1 MLKHISRISVLIL
14 LLSIVSCASRSVSG
28 VRKDNNS
35 LKLMSYNV
43 HHCNP
48 PSRPG
53 VIDADAI
60 AAVIKKENPDI
71 VVLQEID
78 VNTRRS
84 GKINQAALLA
94 MKAGYPS
101 FFFARAIDYDGGQY
115 GVAILSK
122 YTLVNT
128 QVHRLP
134 TDAKA
139 GGEPRVLATATVTL
153 PGDKVLRIGCTH
165 LDAENDPASRLLQ
178 IREINRL
185 ASEITTPF
193 LIAGDFNAT
202 EGSPVINLLDE
213 KFVRTCQ
220 QCKPTFP
227 DSDARAIDFIAYR
240 LPEHFSVREHRV
252 IPETYASDH
261 FPVVA
266 TLQWR
271 F

>member
-1 MLKHISRISVLIL
+1 MIKKISFYGLFLSVLYIA
-14 LLSIVSCASRSVSG
+14 SCASKPVTGIKR
-28 VRKDNNS
+28 DNNS

-53 VIDADAI
+53 VIDVDAI

-71 VVLQEID
+71 VALQEID
-78 VNTRRS
+78 VNTGRS
-84 GKINQAALLA
+84 GKINQAAQLA
-94 MKAGYPS
+94 VKAGYPS
-101 FFFARAIDYDGGQY
+101 FFFAKTIDFDGGQY
-115 GVAILSK
+115 GIAILSK
-122 YTLVNT
+122 YPLTNT

-134 TDAKA
+134 TDVKA
-139 GGEPRVLATATVTL
+139 GGEPRVLTTAAVTL
-153 PGDKVLRIGCTH
+153 PGGKVLTIGCTH

-178 IREINRL
+178 VREINRL
-185 ASEITTPF
+185 AAEITTPF
-193 LIAGDFNAT
+193 LIAGDFNAA
-202 EGSPVINLLDE
+202 EGSAVINILDE

-240 LPEHFSVREHRV
+240 SQEHFSVKEHQT
-252 IPETYASDH
+252 ISGTNASDH
-261 FPVVA
+261 FPIVA
-266 TLQWR
+266 ALQLK

>member
-1 MLKHISRISVLIL
+1 MIKKIFPSGIVLPIL
-14 LLSIVSCASRSVSG
+14 FIISCASKPTSPTKR
-28 VRKDNNS
+28 DNNS
-35 LKLMSYNV
+35 IKLMSYNV

-48 PSRPG
+48 PAQRG
-53 VIDADAI
+53 VIDVDAI

-78 VNTRRS
+78 VNTGRS

-94 MKAGYPS
+94 VKAGYPS
-101 FFFARAIDYDGGQY
+101 FFFARAIEYDGGQY
-115 GVAILSK
+115 GIAILSK
-122 YTLVNT
+122 YTLTNT

-134 TDAKA
+134 TDTKA

-153 PGDKVLRIGCTH
+153 PGDKLLTIGCTH

-178 IREINRL
+178 VREINRL
-185 ASEITTPF
+185 AGEISTPF
-193 LIAGDFNAT
+193 LIGGDFNAS
-202 EGSPVINLLDE
+202 EGSPVINILDE

-220 QCKPTFP
+220 QCPVTFP
-227 DSDARAIDFIAYR
+227 GSDARAIDFIAYR
-240 LPEHFSVREHRV
+240 LPEHFSVKEHQ
-252 IPETYASDH
+252 TLSGTTASDH

-266 TLQWR
+266 TLEMK

>member
-1 MLKHISRISVLIL
+1 MIKNIFQISLFML
-14 LLSIVSCASRSVSG
+14 LLMISSCSSRPASG
-28 VRKDNNS
+28 VKKDSNS

-48 PSRPG
+48 PARPG
-53 VIDADAI
+53 VIDVDAI

-78 VNTRRS
+78 VNTGRS

-115 GVAILSK
+115 GIAILSK
-122 YTLVNT
+122 YTLAKT

-139 GGEPRVLATATVTL
+139 GGEPRVLATATIML
-153 PGDKVLRIGCTH
+153 PGDKVLSIGCTH

-178 IREINRL
+178 IREITRL
-185 ASEITTPF
+185 ASELTTPF

-220 QCKPTFP
+220 PCQPTFP

-240 LPEHFSVREHRV
+240 LPEHFSVQNHQT
-252 IPETYASDH
+252 ISGTAASDH

-266 TLQWR
+266 TLETR